1 MIFFLWKYLQILWI
15 QHNLYPILVWKW
27 WSFCEPFR
35 NVRFRV
41 AFHVFFVGSEGLNL
55 PSFVSHVT
63 WMERT
68 SFRIIWMFKTRKTS
82 LSNQMLTKK
91 TFLGLKEIS
100 FSNGKTVSKK
110 GVNRLFWLEKNQN
123 PSVADGFSAISHQ
136 KLNQPSG
143 IHPPPR
149 K

>member
-1 MIFFLWKYLQILWI
+1 MS
-15 QHNLYPILVWKW
+15 V
-27 WSFCEPFR
+27 
-35 NVRFRV
+35 
-41 AFHVFFVGSEGLNL
+41 
-55 PSFVSHVT
+55 FVSLSMCFLLVLKVLTFPVLSVT
-63 WMERT
+63 LPEWNAN
-68 SFRIIWMFKTRKTS
+68 
-82 LSNQMLTKK
+82 L
-91 TFLGLKEIS
+91 LGEFGCSKP
-100 FSNGKTVSKK
+100 GKHQ